1 MHYEHALRKM
11 GLCVAVTTQSNN
23 TLRICD
29 ARKDQDRLALDCTRK
44 KKQAKKRQKKVIQ
57 GGNVTTLHVLADS
70 TFSRWVDVTGG
81 MQWKKKTFM
90 AGRSTNE
97 KRCSSSM
104 CAVNAAIAHTFLRW
118 EYFVG

>member
-44 KKQAKKRQKKVIQ
+44 KK
-57 GGNVTTLHVLADS
+57 TS
-70 TFSRWVDVTGG
+70 
-81 MQWKKKTFM
+81 KKKTEESDTGGECHNTTRPSRQYVFKV
-90 AGRSTNE
+90 GRRHRRDAME
-97 KRCSSSM
+97 KENIYGR
-104 CAVNAAIAHTFLRW
+104 A
-118 EYFVG
+118 